1 MKQLQ
6 DIWGYLI
13 MTNLTLL
20 NKLKERNH
28 LISEK
33 DLFNTVMQLPLANI
47 RNLQNLNTILEDNL
61 ISKFTDARDLLLHIE
76 ENSRSLDCKS
86 ADIRKLKFKE
96 EIEKFE
102 EFKRSNQKILQ
113 KILETQGILGDKN
126 NSECIGCGMIANAS
140 GRCGC

>member
-6 DIWGYLI
+6 DIWGYLT

-33 DLFNTVMQLPLANI
+33 DLFNTVMQFPLANI

-76 ENSRSLDCKS
+76 EHSRSLDCKS

-102 EFKRSNQKILQ
+102 DFRRSNQKILQ
-113 KILETQGILGDKN
+113 KILETQGLLGDKN